1 MQTGRRT
8 HVADRELRNQVVVI
22 TGASSGFGKGAAL
35 QFAREGAKVVLGA
48 RRADL
53 IEEVAAECRAEGG
66 EAIAVPTDVSRRE
79 DVERLAAAALNAFG
93 RIDVWVNNAGVG
105 AIGAFERIPLEV
117 HEQVI
122 QTNVL
127 GVLYGSYLAYGQFL
141 AQGSGVLINIA
152 SELGFGSVPYFSSY
166 TAAKHA
172 VTGLSDSLR
181 QEVKQNRLKDI
192 HICTIMPTAHDTPFF
207 EHAANYSDHEIVPP
221 KPLHDPQHVVDTI
234 VRVAQKPE
242 DKEIVGGDGVVK
254 LIAANLMPAVSEK
267 MGASQMHRNI
277 KNAPPAGDS
286 PGAVLEPVSEGTE
299 VRAESRKKQPEER
312 DREEQRS

>member
-1 MQTGRRT
+1 MNM
-8 HVADRELRNQVVVI
+8 AERELRNQVVVI

-35 QFAREGAKVVLGA
+35 QFAREGARVVLGA

-53 IEEVAAECRAEGG
+53 IEEVAGEIKAAGG
-66 EAIAVPTDVSRRE
+66 EAISVPTDVSKRE
-79 DVERLAAAALNAFG
+79 EVERLCTTALNAFG

-105 AIGAFERIPLEV
+105 AIGTFERIPLEV

-127 GVLYGSYLAYGQFL
+127 GVLYGSYLAYRQFL

-152 SELGFGSVPYFSSY
+152 SELGFGSVPYFTSY

-181 QEVKQNRLKDI
+181 QEVKQNGLEGI
-192 HICTIMPTAHDTPFF
+192 SICTIMPTAHDTPFF
-207 EHAANYSDHEIVPP
+207 EHAANYSDHEIIPP

-234 VRVAQKPE
+234 VRLARKPE
-242 DKEIVGGDGVVK
+242 DKEIVGADGVVK

-267 MGASQMHRNI
+267 MGASMMHQTI
-277 KNAPPAGDS
+277 EKAPPAGDT
-286 PGAVLEPVSEGTE
+286 PGAVLTPVSEGTE
-299 VRAESRKKQPEER
+299 VSGGNREKRAGRS
-312 DREEQRS
+312 DREERRP